1 MVSLGA
7 VVARYNELRGQTHT
21 GAAAFSAALTA
32 HDPVEKLAMAMV
44 AIGVNN
50 ALGRSGS
57 IDKEDS
63 AVIAAAMCKK
73 IEEQM
78 EGAERVLEYAR
89 VHL

>member
-1 MVSLGA
+1 
-7 VVARYNELRGQTHT
+7 
-21 GAAAFSAALTA
+21 
-32 HDPVEKLAMAMV
+32 MV